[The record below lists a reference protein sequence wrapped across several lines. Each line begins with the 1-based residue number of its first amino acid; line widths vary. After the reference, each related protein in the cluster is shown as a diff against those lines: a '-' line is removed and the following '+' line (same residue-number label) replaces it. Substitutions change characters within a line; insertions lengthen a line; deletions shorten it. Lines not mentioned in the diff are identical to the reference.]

1 MVPSRIIVVDDF
13 KDWRWKVR
21 SILEQQQELLVVGEA
36 SDGAEAV
43 QKAGELKPDVIVLD
57 IGLPKLDGITADLRI
72 SEISPGSKIL
82 FLVATQR
89 CGDDT
94 RGSRYRGPGV
104 RSQDV
109 RRNRTVEGYCR
120 PSGVTG
126 QLAKTYGVHIL
137 CGYSMGGVR
146 TRWTATS
153 SNNQWEARCR
163 LFPVT
168 GTECSKPSLN
178 SRVFSSKHL
187 LSARSA

>member
-82 FLVATQR
+82 FLSQHRENSFSCRNTTMR
-89 CGDDT
+89 RRYT
-94 RGSRYRGPGV
+94 RLSVQGPGG
-104 RSQDV
+104 
-109 RRNRTVEGYCR
+109 TF
-120 PSGVTG
+120 
-126 QLAKTYGVHIL
+126 
-137 CGYSMGGVR
+137 
-146 TRWTATS
+146 TRCA
-153 SNNQWEARCR
+153 
-163 LFPVT
+163 P
-168 GTECSKPSLN
+168 
-178 SRVFSSKHL
+178 
-187 LSARSA
+187 